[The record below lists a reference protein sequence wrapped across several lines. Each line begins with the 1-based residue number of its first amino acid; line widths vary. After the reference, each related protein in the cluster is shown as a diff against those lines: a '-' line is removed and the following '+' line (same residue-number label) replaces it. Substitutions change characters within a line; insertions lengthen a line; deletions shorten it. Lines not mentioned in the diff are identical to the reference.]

1 MSGKSG
7 DLAKSVA
14 QTVCEETKAQ
24 LTTLEGGNEIFIRQC
39 ESQSNS
45 AGEIAFIIRL
55 NDPSEWRQI
64 LSAQSTEE
72 VVFIIPLGLV
82 AYGFGGSSQ
91 DPDIF
96 NQILVVF
103 DDVNQTVYNF
113 TSGDLAEVLRAETQE
128 EAEKALKEL
137 SQKMQITTL
146 G

>member
-1 MSGKSG
+1 MSSKSG
-7 DLAKSVA
+7 DSAENAA
-14 QTVCEETKAQ
+14 QAVCKETEAQ
-24 LTTLEGGNEIFIRQC
+24 LTTLDGGNEVFIRQC

-45 AGEIAFIIRL
+45 AGEVAFIIRL

-64 LSAQSTEE
+64 LSAASTEE
-72 VVFIIPLGLV
+72 VAFIIPLGLV

-103 DDVNQTVYNF
+103 DDANQTVYNF

>member
-1 MSGKSG
+1 
-7 DLAKSVA
+7 
-14 QTVCEETKAQ
+14 VCKESEAQ
-24 LTTLEGGNEIFIRQC
+24 LATLDGGNEIFIRQC

-45 AGEIAFIIRL
+45 AGEAAFIIRL
-55 NDPSEWRQI
+55 NDPREWSQI

-103 DDVNQTVYNF
+103 DDANQTVYDF
-113 TSGDLAEVLRAETQE
+113 TSSDLAEVLRGKTQE

-146 G
+146 R